1 MRPID
6 LDDITIDLTQ
16 QFYILCLAPNA
27 ARLSVRFFYQNS
39 FGTILKN
46 IEAHYKRMDVVRP
59 SWANDRKFLGIYR
72 MLQETVN
79 MKPKEKKP
87 VANMAASVLQ
97 AVLSGN
103 RYPASLYTDT
113 LIRIRS
119 EQGNVTYGRAA
130 IIKAF

>member
-1 MRPID
+1 
-6 LDDITIDLTQ
+6 
-16 QFYILCLAPNA
+16 
-27 ARLSVRFFYQNS
+27 
-39 FGTILKN
+39 
-46 IEAHYKRMDVVRP
+46 
-59 SWANDRKFLGIYR
+59 
-72 MLQETVN
+72 
-79 MKPKEKKP
+79 
-87 VANMAASVLQ
+87 MAASVLQ

>member
-1 MRPID
+1 
-6 LDDITIDLTQ
+6 
-16 QFYILCLAPNA
+16 
-27 ARLSVRFFYQNS
+27 
-39 FGTILKN
+39 
-46 IEAHYKRMDVVRP
+46 
-59 SWANDRKFLGIYR
+59 

-79 MKPKEKKP
+79 MKSKEKKP